1 MRADSVSASGVL
13 NDLLVRWQEQRKGG
27 GAPSPAE
34 LCADHPALASEL
46 ARRIAAFESM
56 ERMLG
61 VGPDPTAEQPA
72 ADPRAVPAH
81 LADKLRPLGYEV
93 VELIDH
99 GGMGVVYKA
108 TQIDLRRTVALK
120 MIAGLRV
127 GPKQLMRFR
136 LEAEAVARLE
146 HPNVVQIYDVGEVDG
161 HWYFSMEY
169 VGGGT
174 LAHRLANGPLP
185 PATAAAWLERVARA
199 VHYAHTR
206 GIVHRDLKPAN
217 ILLSVGSGQSAVG
230 GQEDQPSASSLPT
243 ANPPLPTVPKIT
255 DFGLAK
261 RLGADTDHTA
271 TGEVIGTP
279 AYMAPEQAL
288 GRTGELGPACDVY
301 ALGAV
306 LYEALTGR
314 APFRG
319 NTVLETLRQVISDDP
334 TEPRRVN
341 PAVPRDLEAVCL
353 KCLEKSRA
361 RRYATAEALADDL
374 RRAQEGRPVTAR
386 PVSVLNRAARWVR
399 RHPAWTAAAVVMA
412 LACTVTGALVVRE
425 RMRATA
431 MEAGRADVA
440 RVTARAVEI
449 APQAREILHRHCFA
463 CHSGPKPDGDLVI
476 LDRASLLQTKR
487 PVIRLG
493 DPDHSELITRIH
505 DGTMPPEEDDD
516 WLPRVSE
523 MELAILKEWI
533 LGGAPELPPEDP
545 NNPTPPVVPRSE
557 LADQVRDIFEKKCLH
572 CHMKED
578 AKKGFPLLNH
588 TMLLTT
594 RRLVIPGAPERSRL
608 HEVLVAPVDDT
619 RVKAMPPKGE
629 ERLSADK
636 IATIRQWI
644 EAGAPPFP
652 HKKK

>member
-1 MRADSVSASGVL
+1 MSASGVL
-13 NDLLVRWQEQRKGG
+13 NDLLIRWQDQRKGG

-61 VGPDPTAEQPA
+61 VGPDPTPDAPA

-81 LADKLRPLGYEV
+81 LADRLRPLGYEV

-108 TQIDLRRTVALK
+108 NQIDLRRTVALK

-136 LEAEAVARLE
+136 LEAEAVARLQ

-169 VGGGT
+169 VAGGT

-185 PATAAAWLERVARA
+185 PATAAAWLELLARA

-217 ILLSVGSGQSAVG
+217 VLLGVESHQVEGHKAEG
-230 GQEDQPSASSLPT
+230 GGAPATDLTTLRLED
-243 ANPPLPTVPKIT
+243 VRPKIT

-288 GRTGELGPACDVY
+288 GRTAELGPACDVY

-334 TEPRRVN
+334 AEPRRVN

-353 KCLEKSRA
+353 KCLEKNPA

-374 RRAQEGRPVTAR
+374 RRAQQGRPVTAR
-386 PVSVLNRAARWVR
+386 PVSVLNRAGRWVR
-399 RHPAWTAAAVVMA
+399 RHPAWTAAAALVA

-425 RMRATA
+425 RMRGAA
-431 MEAGRADVA
+431 VEAGRADVA
-440 RVTARAVEI
+440 HATARAVEV

-463 CHSGPKPDGDLVI
+463 CHGGDRTEGDLVI
-476 LDRASLLQTKR
+476 LDRASLLHPKR
-487 PVIRLG
+487 PVVLLG

-523 MELAILKEWI
+523 PELAILKDWI
-533 LGGAPELPPEDP
+533 LGGAPEFPPDDP
-545 NNPTPPVVPRSE
+545 KRPTPPVVPRSE
-557 LADQVRDIFEKKCLH
+557 LADQVRAIFEGTH
-572 CHMKED
+572 CKDCHKKED

-608 HEVLVAPVDDT
+608 YEVLVAPVDDT
-619 RVKAMPPKGE
+619 RVKPMPPKE
-629 ERLSADK
+629 YDRLSADQ
-636 IATIRQWI
+636 IATIRRWI